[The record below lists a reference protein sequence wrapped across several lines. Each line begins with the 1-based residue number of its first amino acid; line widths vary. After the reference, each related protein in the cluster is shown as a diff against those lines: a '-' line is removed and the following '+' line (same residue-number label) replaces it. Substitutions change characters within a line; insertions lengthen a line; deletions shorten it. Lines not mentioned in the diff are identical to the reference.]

1 MALPTLDEFRRLLA
15 EKNASEIVDYLLDND
30 EAKHVTPDQMSHIRD
45 VICAK
50 FGLAA
55 DEVGVHVVGSAKL
68 GFSLVEKQSPDY
80 GYQPRYREYR
90 PGRSDVDIAVVS
102 AKLFQMLWRDLAVF
116 SHSSR
121 PFPWRAD
128 MLGSYMVVG
137 WLRQDHF
144 PKISS
149 PSKLT
154 NWAEVFRELSVEKKL
169 GYRKFSGGLYFSR
182 SHLIRYQ
189 LRSVAECQ
197 SIERLL

>member
-1 MALPTLDEFRRLLA
+1 MALPTLDEFRRLLT
-15 EKNASEIVDYLLDND
+15 ERDVSEIVND
-30 EAKHVTPDQMSHIRD
+30 IIISNEARHVNSGEIDHIKNA
-45 VICAK
+45 ICAK
-50 FGLAA
+50 FGLAIG
-55 DEVGVHVVGSAKL
+55 DVEIYVVGSAKL
-68 GFSLVEKQSPDY
+68 GFSLVEKQSPDN

-102 AKLFQMLWRDLAVF
+102 GKLFQILWRELAIF

-144 PKISS
+144 PKIQS

-154 NWAEVFRELSVEKKL
+154 NWSEVFRELSVEKGL

-182 SHLIRYQ
+182 SHLERYQ
-189 LRSVAECQ
+189 ARSVAECQ
-197 SIERLL
+197 SMEKLR